1 MRAKTYNIT
10 NRLSIQAKAQI
21 RRILEVHDKY
31 KNAYFMFPGAYANNR
46 RNREKKFVEQNPD
59 MTFIDGDRIID
70 VRMSYHE
77 SARNVY
83 YKIYVLVTQ
92 NGKQERK
99 DVRVLRRIL
108 QRSHK
113 N

>member
-1 MRAKTYNIT
+1 MRTKTYNIT
-10 NRLSIQAKAQI
+10 KRLSIQAKAQI
-21 RRILEVHDKY
+21 RRILKVHDKY
-31 KNAYFMFPGAYANNR
+31 KNAYFMVPGFSSDNR

-99 DVRVLRRIL
+99 DVRVLRRLL

-113 N
+113 F